1 MKKSKRTEK
10 VKGIIDDLKGIA
22 ALFGAKFPEK
32 ENDLIKDVS
41 LITQNKDEICISLT
55 RKSYL
60 REIIDSWR
68 FTERIGGIYST
79 EREVIIM
86 IKDTN

>member
-10 VKGIIDDLKGIA
+10 VKGIIDDLKEIA
-22 ALFGAKFPEK
+22 ALFGVKFPEK
-32 ENDLIKDVS
+32 ENNLIKDIS
-41 LITQNKDEICISLT
+41 LITQSKDEICISLT

-68 FTERIGGIYST
+68 FTGIIEGIYST
-79 EREVIIM
+79 ERELIIM
-86 IKDTN
+86 LKNTN